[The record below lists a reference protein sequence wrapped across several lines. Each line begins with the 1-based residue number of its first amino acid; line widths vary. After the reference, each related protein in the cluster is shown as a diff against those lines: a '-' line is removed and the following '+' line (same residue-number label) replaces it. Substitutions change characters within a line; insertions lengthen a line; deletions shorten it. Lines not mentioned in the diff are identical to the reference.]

1 MIPLTPSVVWCVT
14 MSLFRMKK
22 MLDDDE
28 SSVEVS
34 VHQQPLVTKS
44 CYHQDRDLN
53 KRQNTAAKLRPKV
66 EARILQLTTEVD
78 QPTRHLSHQN
88 REIISDGGEG
98 TWGHIAECRVHP
110 ISYLTI

>member
-1 MIPLTPSVVWCVT
+1 MIPMVWSVA
-14 MSLFRMKK
+14 MSVFRMKK

-66 EARILQLTTEVD
+66 ESRILQLTNEVQ
-78 QPTRHLSHQN
+78 QPSRHHRDKIL
-88 REIISDGGEG
+88 
-98 TWGHIAECRVHP
+98 WW
-110 ISYLTI
+110 

>member
-1 MIPLTPSVVWCVT
+1 
-14 MSLFRMKK
+14 MKK
-22 MLDDDE
+22 ILEDDE

-66 EARILQLTTEVD
+66 ESRILQLTAEV
-78 QPTRHLSHQN
+78 RSNLIGRGLSRLCFDWLDHDVATPALLCHKDTAQ
-88 REIISDGGEG
+88 G
-98 TWGHIAECRVHP
+98 TQSIAFHCVF
-110 ISYLTI
+110 IA

>member
-1 MIPLTPSVVWCVT
+1 
-14 MSLFRMKK
+14 MKK
-22 MLDDDE
+22 ILEDDE

-66 EARILQLTTEVD
+66 ESRILQLTAEVRSNLIGRGLSRLCSD
-78 QPTRHLSHQN
+78 WLDLDVATPTL
-88 REIISDGGEG
+88 
-98 TWGHIAECRVHP
+98 
-110 ISYLTI
+110 

>member
-1 MIPLTPSVVWCVT
+1 
-14 MSLFRMKK
+14 

-66 EARILQLTTEVD
+66 ESRILQLTTEVH
-78 QPTRHLSHQN
+78 QPIRPLSHQN
-88 REIISDGGEG
+88 TEIISHGGAERHG
-98 TWGHIAECRVHP
+98 TLHSADCRVHP
-110 ISYLTI
+110 ISYLTISAKL

>member
-1 MIPLTPSVVWCVT
+1 MIPLVWSVA
-14 MSLFRMKK
+14 MSVFRMKK

-66 EARILQLTTEVD
+66 ESRILQLTAEVEQ
-78 QPTRHLSHQN
+78 QPIRHL
-88 REIISDGGEG
+88 I
-98 TWGHIAECRVHP
+98 TP
-110 ISYLTI
+110 TM

>member
-1 MIPLTPSVVWCVT
+1 MIPLVCSVAKSV
-14 MSLFRMKK
+14 FRMKK

-66 EARILQLTTEVD
+66 EARILQLTAEVRS
-78 QPTRHLSHQN
+78 TL
-88 REIISDGGEG
+88 IG
-98 TWGHIAECRVHP
+98 
-110 ISYLTI
+110 

>member
-1 MIPLTPSVVWCVT
+1 MSV
-14 MSLFRMKK
+14 FRMKK

-66 EARILQLTTEVD
+66 EARILQLTTEVE
-78 QPTRHLSHQN
+78 QLSNRSVTTRSQRSCH
-88 REIISDGGEG
+88 GGEG
-98 TWGHIAECRVHP
+98 TQCQ
-110 ISYLTI
+110 

>member
-1 MIPLTPSVVWCVT
+1 MSIQSQWNVLIQIWYLVCSVAILSV
-14 MSLFRMKK
+14 FRMKK

-66 EARILQLTTEVD
+66 ESRILQLTNEVQ
-78 QPTRHLSHQN
+78 QPSRHLS
-88 REIISDGGEG
+88 I
-98 TWGHIAECRVHP
+98 
-110 ISYLTI
+110 YLFCC

>member
-1 MIPLTPSVVWCVT
+1 
-14 MSLFRMKK
+14 MKK

-66 EARILQLTTEVD
+66 EARILQLTTEVTHPSSLSQQNTPD
-78 QPTRHLSHQN
+78 QFQAKPAGVIRQMW
-88 REIISDGGEG
+88 
-98 TWGHIAECRVHP
+98 WGD
-110 ISYLTI
+110 YLV